1 GLKIKKTETF
11 SYGVNEK
18 GFVIKDHNI
27 VIVMANK
34 EKIGGLTALL
44 KPLSVDEEKEF
55 MAYLGYKVS

>member
-1 GLKIKKTETF
+1 M
-11 SYGVNEK
+11 
-18 GFVIKDHNI
+18 IKDHNI